1 MSAVDPNVILC
12 GGPAETLPVAERVRR
27 IEKLD
32 ETFKLPV
39 GNRREHFLPSARTQ
53 IYEGLELRVFTWAY
67 RTFIA
72 E

>member
-1 MSAVDPNVILC
+1 MSVADPNAILC
-12 GGPAETLPVAERVRR
+12 GGPAESLPAAERVRR

-39 GNRREHFLPSARTQ
+39 GNRREHFVPSTLTQ
-53 IYEGLELRVFTWAY
+53 VHEGLELRVFTWAY
-67 RTFIA
+67 RTFTA